1 MMSAEA
7 RRRLPRL
14 VASVAIVLLMGA
26 CTTVGPDF
34 EPPEAPVAPDWYQEE
49 RNGLTSTG
57 TELVA
62 WWEIFDDPKL
72 NRLVEEAHR
81 ANNNLE
87 IAAVRI
93 LESRAQLGIATG
105 RQWPQAQTVVG
116 SASYVSPSE
125 AGGPAENFSDFSTG
139 VSVSWEIDFWGRYQ
153 RGIESANAS
162 LLAAMA
168 GYDDVLVLL
177 TAQVAQTYATIR
189 LTEEQLRIA
198 HQNIEIQRRSYEMIE
213 VLTRLGDTSALDLQQ
228 SLTLLLGTEATV
240 PSLKASLQQ
249 TKNALSTLLGRP
261 PGDLTQFLGEDGTLP
276 VIPDDLVVG
285 IPADLLRRRPDV
297 RTAEL
302 NAMAQNALI
311 GVATADLYPSFSLFG
326 FLGLSAGGPG
336 TALGDLFSGDSLNWN
351 VGGSFIWPFFNYGR
365 IRNNIRVQDARL
377 QQALI
382 VYRESVIQAAR
393 EVEDAMVGYVGAMEQ
408 DDILQRTVESAQRSN
423 ELSMLRYKE
432 GFSDYQR
439 VLDAQQ
445 SLFGQQSRYINN
457 RGAAV
462 LAVVDLYKALGGGWE
477 IHGSTYDVSPETQ
490 EQMEQRTNWGE
501 YFTNEA
507 DSEGGTSD

>member
-1 MMSAEA
+1 MMSVEG
-7 RRRLPRL
+7 RRRLPRPT
-14 VASVAIVLLMGA
+14 VSVVIILLLGA

-34 EPPEAPVAPDWYQEE
+34 EAPEAPVAPDWYQEG
-49 RNGLTSTG
+49 RDGLTTTG

-62 WWEIFDDPKL
+62 WWEVFGDPKL

-105 RQWPQAQTVVG
+105 LRYPQAQTATG
-116 SASYVSPSE
+116 TATYVSPSE
-125 AGGPAENFSDFSTG
+125 AGGSAEDFWDLSLG
-139 VSVSWEIDFWGRYQ
+139 ASVSWEIDFWGRYR
-153 RGIESANAS
+153 RGIESANAA

-168 GYDDVLVLL
+168 SYDDVFVLL

-198 HQNIEIQRRSYEMIE
+198 KQNIEIQRRSYEIVE
-213 VLTRLGDTSALDLQQ
+213 VLSRRGDKSALDLQQ
-228 SLTLLLGTEATV
+228 ALTLLLGTEATV
-240 PSLKASLQQ
+240 PSLEASLQQ
-249 TKNALSTLLGRP
+249 AKNALSTLLGRP
-261 PGDLTQFLGEDGTLP
+261 PGDLTEFLGEAGPLP
-276 VIPDDLVVG
+276 AIPDDLVIG

-302 NAMAQNALI
+302 NAMAQNALV

-336 TALGDLFSGDSLNWN
+336 TDLGDLFSGDSLNWN
-351 VGGSFIWPFFNYGR
+351 VGGSFVWPFLNYGR

-382 VYRESVIQAAR
+382 AYRETVIQAAR
-393 EVEDAMVGYVGAMEQ
+393 EVEDAMVGYFGALEQ
-408 DDILQRTVESAQRSN
+408 DGILQQGVESAQRSN
-423 ELSMLRYKE
+423 DLSMLRYTE

-462 LAVVDLYKALGGGWE
+462 LAVVDLYKSLGGGWE
-477 IHGSTYDVSPETQ
+477 IHGGTYNVSPGTQ
-490 EQMEQRTNWGE
+490 EEMKQRTDWGE
-501 YFTNEA
+501 YFVTEVEK
-507 DSEGGTSD
+507 EGGTSD

>member
-7 RRRLPRL
+7 RRRLPSPT
-14 VASVAIVLLMGA
+14 VSVAIVLLLGA

-34 EPPEAPVAPDWYQEE
+34 EAPEAQVAPDWYQEE
-49 RNGLTSTG
+49 REGLTSTG

-62 WWEIFDDPKL
+62 WWEVFGDPKL

-81 ANNNLE
+81 TNNNLE

-105 RQWPQAQTVVG
+105 LRYPQAQTAAG
-116 SASYVSPSE
+116 NATYVSPSE
-125 AGGPAENFSDFSTG
+125 AGGSAGDFWDFSLG
-139 VSVSWEIDFWGRYQ
+139 ASVSWEIDFWGRYR
-153 RGIESANAS
+153 RGIESANAA
-162 LLAAMA
+162 LLATMA
-168 GYDDVLVLL
+168 GYDDVFVLL

-198 HQNIEIQRRSYEMIE
+198 KQNIEIQRRSYEIVD
-213 VLTRLGDTSALDLQQ
+213 VLARLGDKSALDRQQ
-228 SLTLLLGTEATV
+228 ALTLLLGTEATL
-240 PSLKASLQQ
+240 PILEAALQQ
-249 TKNALSTLLGRP
+249 AKNALSSLLARP
-261 PGDLTQFLGEDGTLP
+261 PGDLTEFLGEEGTLP
-276 VIPDDLVVG
+276 VLTVDLVVG

-302 NAMAQNALI
+302 NAMAQNALV

-336 TALGDLFSGDSLNWN
+336 IDLGDLFSGDSLNWN
-351 VGGSFIWPFFNYGR
+351 VGGSFIWPFLNYGR

-382 VYRESVIQAAR
+382 AYRETVIQAAR
-393 EVEDAMVGYVGAMEQ
+393 EVEDAMAGYVGAMEQ
-408 DDILQRTVESAQRSN
+408 DDLLQRTVESAQRSN

-462 LAVVDLYKALGGGWE
+462 LAVVDLYKSLGGGWE
-477 IHGSTYDVSPETQ
+477 IHGGTYNVSPETQ
-490 EQMEQRTNWGE
+490 EEMEQRTNWGD
-501 YFTNEA
+501 YFVTEVEK
-507 DSEGGTSD
+507 EGGTSD

>member
-7 RRRLPRL
+7 RRWPPRL
-14 VASVAIVLLMGA
+14 VALVAIVLLMGA

-105 RQWPQAQTVVG
+105 LQWPQAQTVVG

-153 RGIESANAS
+153 RGIEYANAS

-177 TAQVAQTYATIR
+177 TSQVAQTYATIR
-189 LTEEQLRIA
+189 LTEEQLGIA
-198 HQNIEIQRRSYEMIE
+198 HQNIEIQRRSYEIVE
-213 VLTRLGDTSALDLQQ
+213 VLTRLGDKSALDLQQ
-228 SLTLLLGTEATV
+228 SLTLLLGT
-240 PSLKASLQQ
+240 
-249 TKNALSTLLGRP
+249 
-261 PGDLTQFLGEDGTLP
+261 
-276 VIPDDLVVG
+276 
-285 IPADLLRRRPDV
+285 
-297 RTAEL
+297 
-302 NAMAQNALI
+302 
-311 GVATADLYPSFSLFG
+311 
-326 FLGLSAGGPG
+326 
-336 TALGDLFSGDSLNWN
+336 
-351 VGGSFIWPFFNYGR
+351 
-365 IRNNIRVQDARL
+365 
-377 QQALI
+377 
-382 VYRESVIQAAR
+382 
-393 EVEDAMVGYVGAMEQ
+393 
-408 DDILQRTVESAQRSN
+408 
-423 ELSMLRYKE
+423 
-432 GFSDYQR
+432 
-439 VLDAQQ
+439 
-445 SLFGQQSRYINN
+445 
-457 RGAAV
+457 
-462 LAVVDLYKALGGGWE
+462 
-477 IHGSTYDVSPETQ
+477 
-490 EQMEQRTNWGE
+490 
-501 YFTNEA
+501 
-507 DSEGGTSD
+507 

>member
-14 VASVAIVLLMGA
+14 VASVAIVLLLGA

-34 EPPEAPVAPDWYQEE
+34 EPPEAPVAPDGYQEE
-49 RNGLTSTG
+49 REGLTSTG

-62 WWEIFDDPKL
+62 WWEVFGDPKL

-81 ANNNLE
+81 TNNNLE

-93 LESRAQLGIATG
+93 LESRSQLGIATG
-105 RQWPQAQTVVG
+105 LRYPQAQTAAG
-116 SASYVSPSE
+116 TATYVSPSE
-125 AGGPAENFSDFSTG
+125 AGGSAGDFWDFSLG
-139 VSVSWEIDFWGRYQ
+139 ASVSWEIDFWGRYR
-153 RGIESANAS
+153 RGIESANAA
-162 LLAAMA
+162 LLATMA
-168 GYDDVLVLL
+168 GYDDVFVLL

-198 HQNIEIQRRSYEMIE
+198 KQNIEIQRRSYEIVD
-213 VLTRLGDTSALDLQQ
+213 VLARLGDKSALDRQQ
-228 SLTLLLGTEATV
+228 ALTLLLGTEATL
-240 PSLKASLQQ
+240 PILEAGLQQ
-249 TKNALSTLLGRP
+249 AKNALSSLLGRP
-261 PGDLTQFLGEDGTLP
+261 PGDLTEFLGEEGTLP
-276 VIPDDLVVG
+276 VLPTDLVVG

-302 NAMAQNALI
+302 NAMAQNALV

-336 TALGDLFSGDSLNWN
+336 IDLGDLFSGDSLNWN
-351 VGGSFIWPFFNYGR
+351 VGGSFIWPFLNYGR

-382 VYRESVIQAAR
+382 AYRETVIQAAR
-393 EVEDAMVGYVGAMEQ
+393 EVEDAMAGYVGALEQ
-408 DDILQRTVESAQRSN
+408 DDLLQRTVESAQRSN
-423 ELSMLRYKE
+423 ELSMLRYTE
-432 GFSDYQR
+432 GLSDYQR

-462 LAVVDLYKALGGGWE
+462 LAVVDLYKSLGGGWE
-477 IHGSTYDVSPETQ
+477 IHGGTYNVSPETQ
-490 EQMEQRTNWGE
+490 EEMEQRTNWGD
-501 YFTNEA
+501 YFVTEA
-507 DSEGGTSD
+507 EKEGGTSD

>member
-1 MMSAEA
+1 VS
-7 RRRLPRL
+7 
-14 VASVAIVLLMGA
+14 IVLLLGA

-34 EPPEAPVAPDWYQEE
+34 EEPEAPVAPAWYQEE
-49 RNGLTSTG
+49 RDGLTSSG

-62 WWEIFDDPKL
+62 WWEIFEDPRL

-105 RQWPQAQTVVG
+105 LQWPQGQAVSG
-116 SASYVSPSE
+116 SAAYVSPSE
-125 AGGPAENFSDFSTG
+125 AGGPAEGFTDFNLG
-139 VSVSWEIDFWGRYQ
+139 AGISWEIDFWGRYQ
-153 RGIESANAS
+153 RGIESANAA

-168 GYDDVLVLL
+168 EYDDVLVLL

-198 HQNIEIQRRSYEMIE
+198 HQNIEIQRRSYEIVE
-213 VLTRLGDTSALDLQQ
+213 VLARRGEKAALDEQQ
-228 SLTLLLGTEATV
+228 SLTLLLSTEATV
-240 PSLKASLQQ
+240 PKLEATLQQ

-261 PGDLTQFLGEDGTLP
+261 PGDLSEYLGEEGALP
-276 VIPDDLVVG
+276 PIPDDLVVG

-297 RTAEL
+297 RAAEL
-302 NAMAQNALI
+302 DAMAQNAQI

-326 FLGLSAGGPG
+326 FLGISAAGPG
-336 TALGDLFSGDSLNWN
+336 TDAGDLFSADSLNWN
-351 VGGSFIWPFFNYGR
+351 LGGSFIWPFLNYGR

-382 VYRESVIQAAR
+382 AYRESVIQAAR
-393 EVEDAMVGYVGAMEQ
+393 EVEDAMATYVGTIEQ
-408 DDILQRTVESAQRSN
+408 DVILRRAVESAQRSN

-432 GFSDYQR
+432 GLSDYQR

-445 SLFGQQSRYINN
+445 SLFGQQGRYIDN

-477 IHGSTYDVSPETQ
+477 IHGGTYTMSSETQ
-490 EQMEQRTNWGE
+490 EQMEQRTNWGD
-501 YFTNEA
+501 YFVNEA
-507 DSEGGTSD
+507 DDEGGTSD

>member
-1 MMSAEA
+1 MSFEGHC
-7 RRRLPRL
+7 RSLRLA
-14 VASVAIVLLMGA
+14 ASVAIALLLGA

-62 WWEIFDDPKL
+62 WWEIFGDPRL

-81 ANNNLE
+81 TNNNLE

-105 RQWPQAQTVVG
+105 LQWPQAQTVVG

-198 HQNIEIQRRSYEMIE
+198 HQNIEIQRRSYEIIE
-213 VLTRLGDTSALDLQQ
+213 VLTRLGDKSALDLQQ
-228 SLTLLLGTEATV
+228 ALTLLLGTEATV
-240 PSLKASLQQ
+240 PKLEASLQQ

-261 PGDLTQFLGEDGTLP
+261 PGDLTEFLGEAGTLP

-297 RTAEL
+297 RTAEF
-302 NAMAQNALI
+302 NAMAQNALV

-351 VGGSFIWPFFNYGR
+351 VGGSFIWPFLNYGR

-382 VYRESVIQAAR
+382 AYRESVIQAAR
-393 EVEDAMVGYVGAMEQ
+393 EVEDAMTGYVGALEQ
-408 DDILQRTVESAQRSN
+408 DDILQRAVESAQRSN
-423 ELSMLRYKE
+423 ELSMLRYTE

-445 SLFGQQSRYINN
+445 SLFGQQSRYITN

-462 LAVVDLYKALGGGWE
+462 LAVMDLYKALGGGWE
-477 IHGSTYDVSPETQ
+477 IHEGTYNVSPETQ
-490 EQMEQRTNWGE
+490 EEMEQRTNWGD
-501 YFTNEA
+501 YFVNEVEE
-507 DSEGGTSD
+507 EGGTSD